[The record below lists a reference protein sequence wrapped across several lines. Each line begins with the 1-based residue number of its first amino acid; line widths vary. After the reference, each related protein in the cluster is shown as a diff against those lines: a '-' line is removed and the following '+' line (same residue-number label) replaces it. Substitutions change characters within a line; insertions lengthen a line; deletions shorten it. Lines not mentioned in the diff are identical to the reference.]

1 MKLQYNENAEY
12 MERFLRDYIEAHQL
26 EQSRIALDIAL
37 RMHRDQKRTEGLP
50 YVIHPMTLAL
60 HGISLG
66 MTDDNLMAVMLL
78 HDVCEDCPVCPD
90 ELPVNEIV
98 RRGVDCITKK
108 HLDGEAKLET
118 MQRYMK
124 DIRGSREACIAKVFD
139 RCHNVSSMAGVFS
152 EKRLQAY
159 ITETKDFIYPLME
172 HVKEDYPEYDTM
184 MYALEYQITSIIK
197 SLETKLH
204 Q

>member
-1 MKLQYNENAEY
+1 M
-12 MERFLRDYIEAHQL
+12 
-26 EQSRIALDIAL
+26 
-37 RMHRDQKRTEGLP
+37 
-50 YVIHPMTLAL
+50 
-60 HGISLG
+60 
-66 MTDDNLMAVMLL
+66 L

-90 ELPVNEIV
+90 ELPVNETV

>member
-1 MKLQYNENAEY
+1 MRLQYNENAGY
-12 MERFLRDYIEAHQL
+12 MECFLRDYIESHQL

-37 RMHRDQKRTEGLP
+37 RMHRDQKRAEGLP

-66 MTDDNLMAVMLL
+66 MMDDNLMAVMLL

-90 ELPVNEIV
+90 ELPVNETV
-98 RRGVDCITKK
+98 RHGVDCITKK
-108 HLDGEAKLET
+108 HLDGESKLET

-124 DIRGSREACIAKVFD
+124 DIRGSKEACIAKVFD
-139 RCHNVSSMAGVFS
+139 RCHNVSSMAGVFA
-152 EKRLQAY
+152 ENRLQAY

-172 HVKEDYPEYDTM
+172 HVKENYPEYDTM

-204 Q
+204 R

>member
-1 MKLQYNENAEY
+1 
-12 MERFLRDYIEAHQL
+12 
-26 EQSRIALDIAL
+26 
-37 RMHRDQKRTEGLP
+37 MHRDQKRTEGLP
-50 YVIHPMTLAL
+50 YVIHPMTLAM
-60 HGISLG
+60 HGIALG

-90 ELPVNEIV
+90 ELPVNETV

-108 HLDGEAKLET
+108 HLNGESKLET

-124 DIRGSREACIAKVFD
+124 DIRGSKEACIAKVFD
-139 RCHNVSSMAGVFS
+139 RRHNVSSMAGVFS
-152 EKRLQAY
+152 ENRLQAY

-172 HVKEDYPEYDTM
+172 HVKENYPEYDTM
-184 MYALEYQITSIIK
+184 MYTLEYQITSIIK